1 MPAAMA
7 NVPKLIDER
16 PLGRLGLAVIVLSA
30 LINLLD
36 GMDTQSI
43 GVAAPFI
50 AQTLGLPLA
59 EFGPIFSAALLGAAF
74 GAIVFGAIADRVG
87 RRRLL
92 ILATVTFGV
101 FTLATAHAGSV
112 HALVVFRFLAG
123 VGLGGATPCF
133 IALTSEY
140 APARHRATC
149 VTIMWAGFPL
159 GAMLGAFTNSLLIA
173 DYGWRAIFYI
183 GGVLP
188 LVLALALVVWLPE
201 SLKFLL
207 TRGARSTGS
216 VLRILTRLGAT
227 EVSADT
233 VLTADEEKLAG
244 LPLRHVF
251 TDGRALGTLLLWV
264 PFFMGFGIL
273 TVAVLWT
280 PTLLRLNGI
289 SPAAT
294 AFVVAFNGLGGVIG
308 MAAAGRLI
316 ERFGVVTTMV
326 PSFIL
331 GGLATVGLG
340 FGASSVAA
348 AATFIGLIGLFIGL
362 ASAGAIALAALIYPT
377 AIRSTG
383 VGLGMAVGRF
393 GQVVSPLIAGAM
405 LVAKFDAGQI
415 MLAMAIG
422 ALIGAV
428 FVVFFK
434 FWLTRRPA
442 GLDAR
447 AEAELA

>member
-1 MPAAMA
+1 MPAAVL
-7 NVPKLIDER
+7 NVSRLIDDR
-16 PLGRLGLAVIVLSA
+16 PLGRLGMVVITLSA

-50 AQTLGLPLA
+50 AHTLGLPPA
-59 EFGPIFSAALLGAAF
+59 AFGPIFSAALFGAALGA
-74 GAIVFGAIADRVG
+74 ILFGAIADRVG

-92 ILATVTFGV
+92 ILATLTFGL

-112 HALVVFRFLAG
+112 DALVVFRFFAG

-149 VTIMWAGFPL
+149 VTVMWAGFPL
-159 GAMLGAFTNSLLIA
+159 GAMLGAFANSLLIT

-188 LVLALALVVWLPE
+188 LVLAVALTVWLPE

-207 TRGARSTGS
+207 TRGARSSAS
-216 VLRILTRLGAT
+216 VLRILARLGAT
-227 EVSADT
+227 DVGAETILT
-233 VLTADEEKLAG
+233 VDEEKLAG

-251 TDGRALGTLLLWV
+251 SDGRAIATLLLWV

-294 AFVVAFNGLGGVIG
+294 AFVVAFNGLGGAIG

-316 ERFGVVTTMV
+316 ERFGIVTTLV
-326 PSFIL
+326 PSFVI
-331 GGLATVGLG
+331 GGLATAGLG

-348 AATFIGLIGLFIGL
+348 AATFIGLIGFFIGI

-405 LVAKFDAGQI
+405 LAARFDAGEI
-415 MLAMAIG
+415 MLAMAFG

-428 FVVFFK
+428 FVVLFK
-434 FWLTRRPA
+434 LRLTRSPA
-442 GLDAR
+442 GLDTR
-447 AEAELA
+447 AETELA